1 MWLILQHKH
10 ADDWV
15 IATGKTNSVR
25 DFVRMCFSYVGIELE
40 FKGKGIE
47 EKGYIKSCSNAKYN
61 LDLGKE
67 VVSVDPNY
75 FRPTEVDLL
84 VGDPSKA
91 KKELGWEPNINLKE
105 MVDEMMISDLN
116 LMKNN

>member
-1 MWLILQHKH
+1 MY
-10 ADDWV
+10 
-15 IATGKTNSVR
+15 
-25 DFVRMCFSYVGIELE
+25 FSYVGIELE

-61 LDLGKE
+61 LDLEK
-67 VVSVDPNY
+67 VVSVDPIISDA
-75 FRPTEVDLL
+75 EVDLL

-91 KKELGWEPNINLKE
+91 KKELGWEPNINLK